1 MCFCIDW
8 ILICPGWLSGFEV
21 LRIRRSRSFASKIEV
36 AQMFMIWVGVLQIGS
51 QTSFVPQHWVLCPGS
66 TSFAVLRRRG
76 CCKLGFIGH
85 EQLTKSL
92 GISQKNTSE
101 KHTLS
106 HNISPNITAAG
117 AGQVFLLR
125 HVLRTFQIR
134 QMLGSKVEVSGSFTY
149 VQWFSLDNV
158 DGNIKKGCAVPINFQ
173 SNHKLQGRV
182 AF

>member
-1 MCFCIDW
+1 MGFIWDLFWELFWDLYGIYNILNRMCFCIDW

-125 HVLRTFQIR
+125 HVFENIPNPTDA
-134 QMLGSKVEVSGSFTY
+134 
-149 VQWFSLDNV
+149 WF
-158 DGNIKKGCAVPINFQ
+158 
-173 SNHKLQGRV
+173 
-182 AF
+182 